1 MAQDAAELQLPS
13 VSGWSVYLVKDA
25 SDPIVADFLD
35 LKDPGSH
42 LSREGSHFIVEGPEA
57 IRLLL
62 ASRFVPWR
70 HGLSTCLSLSW
81 DCEVTQKVLLKASLL
96 ESLRPSL
103 ESADRK
109 EACKALLLLCDAGL
123 MERITCIPARHASAA
138 LALAERAER
147 QRSGAA
153 TWKEL
158 LKPGPL
164 RALALKQL
172 DEESVGA
179 LFRVAA
185 AFGVDV
191 VLLDSSCG
199 DPFHRRSVRVSMGQ
213 VLRVPCAMGSLEE
226 LLPQLLRD
234 EDVDAVALCEDE
246 DESCVYLDKLSTIHH
261 RWVCLI
267 GAEGNVD
274 LMACCR
280 HRVAI
285 QKVAKG
291 VSLGVAVASSIML
304 NGLAERDGRTPKVS
318 VEEAFNRTLMEP
330 MLPETGGERVM

>member
-62 ASRFVPWR
+62 ASRFV
-70 HGLSTCLSLSW
+70 
-81 DCEVTQKVLLKASLL
+81 TQKVLLKPSLL

-109 EACKALLLLCDAGL
+109 EAALLLLCDAGL

-199 DPFHRRSVRVSMGQ
+199 DPFHRRSVRVSMGH

>member
-1 MAQDAAELQLPS
+1 M
-13 VSGWSVYLVKDA
+13 
-25 SDPIVADFLD
+25 
-35 LKDPGSH
+35 
-42 LSREGSHFIVEGPEA
+42 EGPEA

-81 DCEVTQKVLLKASLL
+81 DCEVTQKVLLKPSLL

-109 EACKALLLLCDAGL
+109 EAALLLLCDAGL

-199 DPFHRRSVRVSMGQ
+199 DPFHRRSVRVSMGH

-318 VEEAFNRTLMEP
+318 P
-330 MLPETGGERVM
+330 MPPA